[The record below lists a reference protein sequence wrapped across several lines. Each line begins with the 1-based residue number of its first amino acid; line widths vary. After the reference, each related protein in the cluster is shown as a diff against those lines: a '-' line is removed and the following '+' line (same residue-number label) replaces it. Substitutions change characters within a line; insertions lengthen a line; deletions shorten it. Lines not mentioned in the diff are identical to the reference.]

1 MRIPSSCPSQFGDV
15 RGPLSVGGVGL
26 AVLPFYVARH
36 IAFLGIDSL
45 IMFIRTIHYG
55 VRCMP
60 KAFVFMNIDA
70 GSENEILNSLRE
82 VPEVKE
88 SYFVYGVYDVVAKIE
103 TESMDRLKEVITWKV
118 RRLDKIRSTL
128 TTIVSEGK

>member
-1 MRIPSSCPSQFGDV
+1 
-15 RGPLSVGGVGL
+15 
-26 AVLPFYVARH
+26 
-36 IAFLGIDSL
+36 
-45 IMFIRTIHYG
+45 
-55 VRCMP
+55 MP

-70 GSENEILNSLRE
+70 GSENEILNRLRN

-103 TESMDRLKEVITWKV
+103 TDTMDRLKEVITWKV

-128 TTIVSEGK
+128 TTIVSEEK

>member
-1 MRIPSSCPSQFGDV
+1 MGFAS
-15 RGPLSVGGVGL
+15 
-26 AVLPFYVARH
+26 
-36 IAFLGIDSL
+36 
-45 IMFIRTIHYG
+45 
-55 VRCMP
+55 MP

-70 GSENEILNSLRE
+70 GAENDVLKSLRQ

-88 SYFVYGVYDVVAKIE
+88 SYFVYGVYDIVAKVE
-103 TESMDRLKEVITWKV
+103 TESMDRLKEVITWKI